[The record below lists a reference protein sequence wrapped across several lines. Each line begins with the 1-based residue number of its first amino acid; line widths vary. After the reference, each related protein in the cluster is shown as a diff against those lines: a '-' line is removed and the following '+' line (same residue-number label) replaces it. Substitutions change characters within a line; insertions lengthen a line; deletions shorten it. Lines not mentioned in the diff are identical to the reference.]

1 MNENTILR
9 TVPAAGEL
17 HKVPGFDPMKHL
29 HSAVNDK
36 GEPVMRLEPRYQRLW
51 FRLACPKGRMLL
63 TPLHVTHQL
72 AIFEAKVFF
81 HRDDATPASSFT
93 SSKTAQ
99 ETSNYIRAAQDEAM
113 MVALDNAGFGIQ
125 LCDLTQTA
133 NDGQCR
139 PFVQPTR
146 TDVGLEQ
153 PSQNNAQV
161 EQSPIRETPPIA
173 AGQEEPK
180 AARQVEPKTPPAET
194 AEASITEHPVSEPA
208 PADQPAPAPAPAD
221 QPAPAPEVKAD
232 PVPEEEATPAP
243 AEAQGTM
250 GNDQH
255 EGAAQADSQQHN
267 LITMLNFPSPA
278 AETDN
283 PQEAGSA
290 DPANAVAEPSSV
302 ENMTEPAAAAETVP
316 GQEETPPQTAP
327 SYTEDMSVE
336 EICQVMTMEEAG
348 AIVVPRGPC
357 MGWTMAQVA
366 ERRPSSL
373 RFFLTK
379 FCECSNSQKAA
390 ATLLMQDNELKKAG

>member
-1 MNENTILR
+1 MGFVAVFDKQLFYNPTNRYTILQ
-9 TVPAAGEL
+9 
-17 HKVPGFDPMKHL
+17 M
-29 HSAVNDK
+29 
-36 GEPVMRLEPRYQRLW
+36 
-51 FRLACPKGRMLL
+51 
-63 TPLHVTHQL
+63 
-72 AIFEAKVFF
+72 
-81 HRDDATPASSFT
+81 
-93 SSKTAQ
+93 KTADIMVPQ
-99 ETSNYIRAAQDEAM
+99 EARRPYIRAAQHEAM

-139 PFVQPTR
+139 PSVQPTR

-153 PSQNNAQV
+153 PPQNDSQV
-161 EQSPIRETPPIA
+161 EQPPIRETPPT
-173 AGQEEPK
+173 AGQEEPT
-180 AARQVEPKTPPAET
+180 AAQQVEPETPPVET
-194 AEASITEHPVSEPA
+194 ANAAVTEQPASEPV
-208 PADQPAPAPAPAD
+208 PADQPAPESVQAAEPSASAESIPDPAPQSAPAPDPAD
-221 QPAPAPEVKAD
+221 QPDPAPEVKAD
-232 PVPEEEATPAP
+232 LVPEEEAASAP

-255 EGAAQADSQQHN
+255 EEAAQADSQQHN
-267 LITMLNFPSPA
+267 LINMLNFPSPA

-283 PQEAGSA
+283 PQEAGPA

-302 ENMTEPAAAAETVP
+302 DSVTEPAAAETVP

-336 EICQVMTMEEAG
+336 EICKVMTMEEAS

>member
-1 MNENTILR
+1 M
-9 TVPAAGEL
+9 
-17 HKVPGFDPMKHL
+17 
-29 HSAVNDK
+29 
-36 GEPVMRLEPRYQRLW
+36 
-51 FRLACPKGRMLL
+51 
-63 TPLHVTHQL
+63 
-72 AIFEAKVFF
+72 
-81 HRDDATPASSFT
+81 
-93 SSKTAQ
+93 
-99 ETSNYIRAAQDEAM
+99 
-113 MVALDNAGFGIQ
+113 
-125 LCDLTQTA
+125 
-133 NDGQCR
+133 
-139 PFVQPTR
+139 
-146 TDVGLEQ
+146 
-153 PSQNNAQV
+153 
-161 EQSPIRETPPIA
+161 
-173 AGQEEPK
+173 
-180 AARQVEPKTPPAET
+180 AARQVEPETPPVET
-194 AEASITEHPVSEPA
+194 ANAAVTEQPASEPVPADQPAPESVQAAKPSASAENISDPAPQPAPAPA
-208 PADQPAPAPAPAD
+208 PADQPAPAPAD

-232 PVPEEEATPAP
+232 PVPEEEARPAP

-390 ATLLMQDNELKKAG
+390 ATLLMQDNELKKAGYPPGVAFAPGCGVPSPSEYQAERGLPGGIRRLSHLRRPPRQVCLVSTPKHLALLALWRAWRDAPPLWKSPWNQQFGGLPGVL

>member
-1 MNENTILR
+1 
-9 TVPAAGEL
+9 
-17 HKVPGFDPMKHL
+17 
-29 HSAVNDK
+29 
-36 GEPVMRLEPRYQRLW
+36 
-51 FRLACPKGRMLL
+51 
-63 TPLHVTHQL
+63 
-72 AIFEAKVFF
+72 
-81 HRDDATPASSFT
+81 
-93 SSKTAQ
+93 
-99 ETSNYIRAAQDEAM
+99 
-113 MVALDNAGFGIQ
+113 
-125 LCDLTQTA
+125 
-133 NDGQCR
+133 
-139 PFVQPTR
+139 
-146 TDVGLEQ
+146 
-153 PSQNNAQV
+153 
-161 EQSPIRETPPIA
+161 
-173 AGQEEPK
+173 
-180 AARQVEPKTPPAET
+180 
-194 AEASITEHPVSEPA
+194 
-208 PADQPAPAPAPAD
+208 
-221 QPAPAPEVKAD
+221 
-232 PVPEEEATPAP
+232 
-243 AEAQGTM
+243 M

-302 ENMTEPAAAAETVP
+302 ENMTEPAAAETVP